1 MYKKNQI
8 NSRISWL
15 TEQKDPSVSV
25 FFEIPKAIQFLI
37 SIDAEARN
45 FYPLNKENRILAFFW
60 WAKIKDKNKEASSV
74 EWHLNYK
81 EQDYLKTLSL
91 DSWKTEFKKSL
102 HQYLQIKSE
111 LIPVID
117 NNMEAIFP
125 PVSFGD
131 GDFSIAV
138 PGELYFLVECRE
150 DLRRAFDL
158 TKFSGLYA
166 MIQWWKSDGASL
178 YVKLSFCPEEILN
191 KLHSKIVINEY
202 NSLPLFSYLILS
214 EREDLRNI
222 FDLRTIT
229 GLIGFIEWWN
239 LHGQMS
245 YPLLKW
251 SGHEL
256 IDSLNEIIFYGSGLR
271 LPRFISL
278 LLLERNDLH
287 FDIRTLSGIT
297 GLIKWWNHYGKF
309 NYPQLGWN
317 TEATISELNEFAD
330 VGEGF
335 KLPRFILLV
344 LEERKD
350 IREAFDL
357 KKVAGLDGFLGWWQ
371 LYGKVDYP
379 QFYFDTELAMA
390 YKQEMVTLPVGISL
404 PRFLLELQ
412 QQLPELTSSIDI
424 SDVASILALIS
435 WWQEYG
441 FKKIQCFD
449 AYLDLNSLR
458 LFATVLKNGRKIP
471 LILDAI
477 FESRK
482 DLQAIFKNEDVVNY
496 KELVAWWN
504 MHGRFEY
511 SILGNALLEITA
523 ENNVDIT
530 LSTISHKPLGINI
543 VGFPQGTLGLG
554 EDARLAG
561 QVIESLGLDGVYI
574 NAPIPGP
581 AKTVMPEGKLP
592 IVKNCRF
599 STTLF
604 CLPPTE
610 MIRLAIE
617 GGQHLIDN
625 DEYKIGAWPWEL
637 PHWPASFARVRDFV
651 DEIWAQSEY
660 VKDCFLKEGHTPVHK
675 MPMAVTIPQPDADLR
690 EQLGITDNSFVYYLM
705 FDGNSWL
712 SRKNPIAGV
721 LAFQQAFA
729 ASSEYQNV
737 RLLIKAMNINANDPM
752 WQKIVHMANQ
762 DSRIIIITERMDR
775 QTLINMMNAC
785 DCYISLHRSEGF
797 GRVIAEAMLLGQPVV
812 ATNFSGNV
820 DFCKKDTAF
829 LVDGDLLPLQQG
841 DYIFFEGQYWCDPD
855 IDTAAMQLLK
865 IYEDNS
871 LRQEVALSGQSLI
884 QRNYSVSAVA
894 AFYSERFQEIS
905 KYNGYKP

>member
-1 MYKKNQI
+1 MYMKNI
-8 NSRISWL
+8 ISSRISWL
-15 TEQKDPSVSV
+15 LDKENSSLSG
-25 FFEIPKAIQFLI
+25 FFEIPKAIKFLI

-45 FYPLNKENRILAFFW
+45 FFPFTKINRVLAYFW
-60 WAKIKDKNKEASSV
+60 WNKIQDKNK
-74 EWHLNYK
+74 K
-81 EQDYLKTLSL
+81 IGQLKWELSL
-91 DSWKTEFKKSL
+91 REKQFLEGVSIESWKADFKKSL
-102 HQYLQIKSE
+102 HQYLQFEKK
-111 LIPVID
+111 LLPVVDD
-117 NNMEAIFP
+117 NFDSFFP
-125 PVSFGD
+125 LVCFED
-131 GDFSIAV
+131 GHYSLNI
-138 PGELYFLVECRE
+138 PGEFFFLLGCRD
-150 DLRRAFDL
+150 DLQAAFDL
-158 TKFSGLYA
+158 SRFSGLYA
-166 MIQWWKSDGASL
+166 MIQWWVSDGESL
-178 YVKLSFCPEEILN
+178 YAKLSISSDNLLKDLN
-191 KLHSKIVINEY
+191 ELAVVNEFY
-202 NSLPLFSYLILS
+202 SLPLFLNFILA
-214 EREDLRNI
+214 ERDDLKNA
-222 FDLRTIT
+222 FDLNTLP
-229 GLIGFIEWWN
+229 GLFGFIEWWEN
-239 LHGQMS
+239 YGKS
-245 YPLLKW
+245 IYPLLVWNTKETLKDLNKTIDNENGLKIPIFV
-251 SGHEL
+251 SL
-256 IDSLNEIIFYGSGLR
+256 ILK
-271 LPRFISL
+271 
-278 LLLERNDLH
+278 ERV
-287 FDIRTLSGIT
+287 DIRDVFDLSCIT
-297 GLIKWWNHYGKF
+297 GLSGFITWWQQYGK
-309 NYPQLGWN
+309 NDYSKLHLDINKLGLLTPILQDGRYIPFAVN
-317 TEATISELNEFAD
+317 AILRSRQDLLNAFTQD
-330 VGEGF
+330 D
-335 KLPRFILLV
+335 LV
-344 LEERKD
+344 
-350 IREAFDL
+350 
-357 KKVAGLDGFLGWWQ
+357 
-371 LYGKVDYP
+371 
-379 QFYFDTELAMA
+379 
-390 YKQEMVTLPVGISL
+390 S
-404 PRFLLELQ
+404 
-412 QQLPELTSSIDI
+412 
-424 SDVASILALIS
+424 
-435 WWQEYG
+435 
-441 FKKIQCFD
+441 
-449 AYLDLNSLR
+449 
-458 LFATVLKNGRKIP
+458 
-471 LILDAI
+471 
-477 FESRK
+477 
-482 DLQAIFKNEDVVNY
+482 Y
-496 KELVAWWN
+496 KELVIWWN
-504 MHGRFEY
+504 AHGRHEY
-511 SILGNALLEITA
+511 SLFNMLLLELG
-523 ENNVDIT
+523 ENKDIIVIN
-530 LSTISHKPLGINI
+530 SPFHKPEGINI

-592 IVKNCRF
+592 IVEDCRF

-617 GGQHLIDN
+617 GGQHLIEN

-762 DSRIIIITERMDR
+762 DNRIIIITERMDR

-812 ATNFSGNV
+812 ATNFSGNI

-855 IDTAAMQLLK
+855 IDTAATQLLK
-865 IYEDNS
+865 IYEDKL
-871 LRQEVALSGQSLI
+871 LRQKVALSGQSLI
-884 QRNYSVSAVA
+884 QQNYSVSAVA